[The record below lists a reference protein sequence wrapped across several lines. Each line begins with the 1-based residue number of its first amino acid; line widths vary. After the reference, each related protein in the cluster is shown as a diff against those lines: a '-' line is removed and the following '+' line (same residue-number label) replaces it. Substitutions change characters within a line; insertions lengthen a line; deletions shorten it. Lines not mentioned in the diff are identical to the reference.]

1 MIQSLLGLKAIH
13 GLEFLQTRVKYEALY
28 PVAFALHQDTEL
40 PKVQLKVREA
50 LFANELQM

>member
-13 GLEFLQTRVKYEALY
+13 GLEFLQTHVKYEALY